1 MLGLLEK
8 PAGEIPRPAERIVGA
23 PDEQQQAVGVDDE
36 RARGRLGVRVRDE
49 AAGRAFDPLVLVAEL
64 GRTARAVVPTVHSAH
79 PGTIELV
86 PRHVPATQHEL
97 NRCSLL
103 AELPGELLM
112 KLAGRM
118 SREDIA
124 SGQAPVVEGEP
135 GERFYIVLS
144 GMLVVSQESMGARR
158 VLRPGDYFGEVAL
171 TMDIPRTA
179 SIRALTPSVVASC
192 DRETFDEFVRPLF
205 ADDA

>member
-1 MLGLLEK
+1 
-8 PAGEIPRPAERIVGA
+8 
-23 PDEQQQAVGVDDE
+23 
-36 RARGRLGVRVRDE
+36 
-49 AAGRAFDPLVLVAEL
+49 
-64 GRTARAVVPTVHSAH
+64 
-79 PGTIELV
+79 V

-171 TMDIPRTA
+171 AMNMPRTA
-179 SIRALTPSVVASC
+179 TVTAITPAVVASC
-192 DRETFDEFVRPLF
+192 DRATFDELLRPLF
-205 ADDA
+205 ADD